1 MAVFN
6 EIYTSPFITDG
17 MFIYAQSDYNIP
29 ALDTEDWDDNSEI
42 LTELCDLL
50 NGKRNKVSF
59 RAVSITNDIIG
70 IVTSTKSLKLRV
82 RGYGYLMKA
91 RKLTSDEAEEIQ
103 DEFAKWVVAKINT
116 K

>member
-1 MAVFN
+1 MATFN
-6 EIYTSPFITDG
+6 EIYKSPFITDG
-17 MFIYAQSDYNIP
+17 MFIYAQADYNIP

-50 NGKRNKVSF
+50 NGKRKEVSF
-59 RAVSITNDIIG
+59 RAVSLTSDIIG
-70 IVTSTKSLKLRV
+70 IETSTKSIKLRV

-91 RKLTSDEAEEIQ
+91 KKLTSDEAEELQ
-103 DEFAKWVVAKINT
+103 DKFAKWVVTKINT